1 MDSKCGLM
9 ICFIAIIVLYHS
21 RKEGAG
27 PELRGQGNKQGL
39 FGSFGAKNHYHTA
52 STASEG

>member
-1 MDSKCGLM
+1 MDSKSGLVT
-9 ICFIAIIVLYHS
+9 CFVAIIVIYHS

-39 FGSFGAKNHYHTA
+39 FGSLGHKNPYFSKQA
-52 STASEG
+52 L